1 MSVMRLDS
9 ASGIQLHTQAGPD
22 RARMEEAARGLESQF
37 ARMMIQQMRAGSMGN
52 SLFPGENQTYRDMY
66 DQQLSRELSKGRGLG
81 LAPAIMRQLERS
93 TGSQPSESA
102 APAAMPLPG
111 ARPATAMPLAT
122 TGGGL
127 ALQPS
132 SRGVSMAA
140 IAPLPM
146 PSPVATRSIDSA
158 AGSAD
163 CDDAALDC
171 STPENFVASIW
182 PHAERTAKQ
191 LGVPAK
197 AIVAQAALETGWGRR
212 LVGGNGS
219 AATSHNLFGIKG
231 GGSWNGKSVNAA
243 THEYVNGVRVNQRDA
258 FRAYGSAAESFD
270 DYARLLSRPRYQA
283 VRGSDNAHE
292 FGSALQRAGY
302 ATDPA
307 YARKIAAIADGA
319 TMRRALARLGHSEG

>member
-9 ASGIQLHTQAGPD
+9 ASGISLRTQAGTD

-37 ARMMIQQMRAGSMGN
+37 ALLMIKQMRAGSMGN
-52 SLFPGENQTYRDMY
+52 SLFPGENQTYREMY
-66 DQQLSRELSKGRGLG
+66 DQQLSREISKGRGLG

-93 TGSQPSESA
+93 TGSHTAESA
-102 APAAMPLPG
+102 SPSAMPLPS
-111 ARPATAMPLAT
+111 ARPATAMPLT
-122 TGGGL
+122 STGAGL

-132 SRGVSMAA
+132 SRGVSMTAV
-140 IAPLPM
+140 APLPM
-146 PSPVATRSIDSA
+146 PNPVATRSIDSTDYD
-158 AGSAD
+158 SN
-163 CDDAALDC
+163 AALDC
-171 STPENFVASIW
+171 STPENFIASIW
-182 PHAERTAKQ
+182 PHAERTAKE

-212 LVGGNGS
+212 LVGSDGRNAS
-219 AATSHNLFGIKG
+219 SHNLFGIKDS
-231 GGSWNGKSVNAA
+231 GSWKGESVNAA

-258 FRAYGSAAESFD
+258 FRAYGSTAESFD

-302 ATDPA
+302 ATDPS
-307 YARKIAAIADGA
+307 YASKIAAIADGT
-319 TMRRALARLGHSEG
+319 TMRRALVRLGHSEG